1 MAVKTKDIPFQP
13 STIESI
19 DDAMF
24 TWLKED
30 ADIHCVTPE
39 GFRRVP
45 TLWVSAERAFQ
56 KKHNQDLMQPSGSL
70 NLPLITMERAGLS
83 KDSSKKGS
91 IWANIPPVLDEK
103 RGSIV
108 IARRVNQVKTSNF
121 VNADSKRTHRQM
133 NFKTK
138 SSEKIVYE
146 TITIPQPVYVEIT
159 YKINL
164 IAEYQQQ
171 INEMV
176 TPFIT
181 RPGNINYFVVNK
193 DGHTYE
199 VFPDTAYSQ
208 NNTGANLGVGERKY
222 ETSISLKVLGY
233 LIGEDKNQETPKMV
247 VRENAVEVK
256 IPRERVVL
264 ADEVLHETKNGFFRE

>member
-19 DDAMF
+19 DDALF

-39 GFRRVP
+39 GFKRVP
-45 TLWVSAERAFQ
+45 AIWISAERAFQ
-56 KKHNQDLMQPSGSL
+56 RKHSQDLMQPSGSL
-70 NLPLITMERAGLS
+70 NLPIITMERTGLV
-83 KDSSKKGS
+83 KDASKKGS

-108 IARRVNQVKTSNF
+108 VARRVNQVKTSNF

-146 TITIPQPVYVEIT
+146 TITIPQPVYVEAT
-159 YKINL
+159 YKVNL

-199 VFPDTAYSQ
+199 VFPDTNYSQ
-208 NNTGANLGVGERKY
+208 NNTGANLGVTERKY